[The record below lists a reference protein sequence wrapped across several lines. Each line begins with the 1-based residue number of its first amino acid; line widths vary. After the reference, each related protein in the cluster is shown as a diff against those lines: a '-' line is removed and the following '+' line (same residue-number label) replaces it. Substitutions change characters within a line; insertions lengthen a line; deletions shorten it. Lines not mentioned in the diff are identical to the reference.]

1 METKVRRMH
10 AESLKTNLNFDGL
23 YFVDGRGLGGSLA
36 LLWKD
41 RGIAQYS
48 SLVSR
53 NNTLILKLI
62 FLDVLHAWRLTCFYG
77 FPERQNRQKSWD
89 TLHTKSNLPWLVVG
103 FFNDITSQPEKRA
116 EGFMDTSSPY

>member
-62 FLDVLHAWRLTCFYG
+62 FLDVLHG
-77 FPERQNRQKSWD
+77 D
-89 TLHTKSNLPWLVVG
+89 
-103 FFNDITSQPEKRA
+103 
-116 EGFMDTSSPY
+116 